1 MASTLMLM
9 MVGSTMMDRMMA
21 TAMRLL
27 PGPPKRLRT
36 KGTTTIMP
44 KNPYTTDGMPASRSM
59 AERMTRPVLFGAS
72 SARNT
77 ATMIPTKVENATE
90 RAVAK
95 REATIIGKIPKIS
108 AVGCQVVPKIKSST
122 PILNMAGAPL
132 KKMNTEMM
140 ATISTER
147 DAQIRCV

>member
-1 MASTLMLM
+1 
-9 MVGSTMMDRMMA
+9 
-21 TAMRLL
+21 
-27 PGPPKRLRT
+27 
-36 KGTTTIMP
+36 
-44 KNPYTTDGMPASRSM
+44 M

-95 REATIIGKIPKIS
+95 REATIIGKIPNIS

-147 DAQIRCV
+147 DAQIKNRPFAPFSIINCFLMAHLPSKLSYLLSLL